1 MPRWRFHRY
10 LAWLGASWDLGQ
22 TEDAQQVAFAYT
34 RLRQATDH
42 AILEAAR

>member
-1 MPRWRFHRY
+1 MSDRTEVRMPRWRFLRY

-34 RLRQATDH
+34 ALGRMR
-42 AILEAAR
+42 